1 MKTENMTSTNG
12 NKVANQFIITD
23 DNGNVFFQSYK
34 SVIAKIPM
42 FKVNSLDK
50 FKEFDLQKIELDKKY
65 WNYSNTT
72 GKYRNIFLNETIKDT
87 RKKIKSGEYKLVDL
101 NINNKVHYHD
111 KLDENGITINGGI

>member
-23 DNGNVFFQSYK
+23 DNGNTFFQSYK
-34 SVIAKIPM
+34 SVIVKKPLE
-42 FKVNSLDK
+42 VWN
-50 FKEFDLQKIELDKKY
+50 KIELDQKY

-87 RKKIKSGEYKLVDL
+87 RKKIKSGEYKLTDL
-101 NINNKVHYHD
+101 NNA
-111 KLDENGITINGGI
+111 

>member
-23 DNGNVFFQSYK
+23 DNGNEFFQSYK
-34 SVIAKIPM
+34 SVIVKKPLE
-42 FKVNSLDK
+42 VWN
-50 FKEFDLQKIELDKKY
+50 KIELDQKY

-87 RKKIKSGEYKLVDL
+87 RKKIISGEYKLTDL
-101 NINNKVHYHD
+101 
-111 KLDENGITINGGI
+111 NGGI

>member
-23 DNGNVFFQSYK
+23 DNGNEFFQSYK
-34 SVIAKIPM
+34 SVIVKKPLE
-42 FKVNSLDK
+42 VRN
-50 FKEFDLQKIELDKKY
+50 KIELDQKY

-87 RKKIKSGEYKLVDL
+87 RKKIKSGEYKLTDL
-101 NINNKVHYHD
+101 
-111 KLDENGITINGGI
+111 NGGI